1 MASSERK
8 SFNTPD
14 EVRPFEKGKTQIVN
28 LGGATI
34 GRLIVEPGWKWSQH
48 VKPIAGTEWCE
59 ARHFAYV
66 MSGRIRIQMRDGT
79 EIEYGPGDVALMEP
93 GHDAWI
99 VGNDT
104 LTMVDWTGAIDY
116 AKQQPVAG
124 TA

>member
-1 MASSERK
+1 
-8 SFNTPD
+8 
-14 EVRPFEKGKTQIVN
+14 
-28 LGGATI
+28 
-34 GRLIVEPGWKWSQH
+34 
-48 VKPIAGTEWCE
+48 
-59 ARHFAYV
+59 
-66 MSGRIRIQMRDGT
+66 MSGRIRLQMRDGT

-104 LTMVDWTGAIDY
+104 LTVVDWTGAIDY